1 MKALVIVSTVN
12 LMNCFISSG
21 DVGAAS
27 DAFGASARGRGAK
40 RGNNARSAENLQP
53 TESRR

>member
-1 MKALVIVSTVN
+1 MKALVIASTVN